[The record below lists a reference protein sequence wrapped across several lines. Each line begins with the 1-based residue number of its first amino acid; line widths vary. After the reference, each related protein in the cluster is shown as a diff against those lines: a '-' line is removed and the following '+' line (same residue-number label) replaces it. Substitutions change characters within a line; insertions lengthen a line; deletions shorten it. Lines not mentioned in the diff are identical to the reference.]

1 MRRCAASRA
10 PRPEAPICGEVAPEC
25 NERRRRQRVAV
36 EQGDR
41 RSGSR
46 RWACRPTRP
55 PLAAAVPC
63 RERSQTCDRMIEAG
77 DPVGDARPLPASA
90 SFAPSRPRRPRQAE
104 RRDAPTRSTGRLP
117 PWRDRV
123 PFRLAPPD
131 SPLQPR
137 GTMRHGNAVPAAPAH
152 GLRHH
157 FRLASRCNAVIRCRK
172 CPEETAASS
181 NPIGKAELST
191 SSGVG

>member
-104 RRDAPTRSTGRLP
+104 RRDAPARSTGRWP

-123 PFRLAPPD
+123 PFRLAPPGFAASAPRND
-131 SPLQPR
+131 ASRKRGSGCPGAWAAAPFSARFPLQCGHPVPQMSGR
-137 GTMRHGNAVPAAPAH
+137 NGSVVESHWQGGTFDV
-152 GLRHH
+152 
-157 FRLASRCNAVIRCRK
+157 
-172 CPEETAASS
+172 
-181 NPIGKAELST
+181 
-191 SSGVG
+191 